1 MCVCSH
7 TCAHGGGRVAD
18 EGRLEAL
25 TLGTINRMNTSLA
38 GSNTDF

>member
-1 MCVCSH
+1 MCPR
-7 TCAHGGGRVAD
+7 TRAHGRGRVAD

-25 TLGTINRMNTSLA
+25 TLGTINRTNTSLA